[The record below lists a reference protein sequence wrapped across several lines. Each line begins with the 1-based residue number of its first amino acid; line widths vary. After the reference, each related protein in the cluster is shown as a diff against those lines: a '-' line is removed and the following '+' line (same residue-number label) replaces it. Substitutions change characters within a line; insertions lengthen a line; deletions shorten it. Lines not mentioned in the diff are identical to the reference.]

1 MGTSMI
7 VKRFAP
13 RALLS
18 VLAAGIAAGCSSMQ
32 PTPMMPTEPAI
43 ISSRDGVTA
52 EQDAVCRKQ
61 AYDAAE
67 KAKNN
72 NIAKE
77 VGVTAVGIIAGAV
90 LGNALEPRGFSGPA
104 ALVPAGGPGPRG
116 PGAGGRPGG
125 RPGGG
130 GPRGPSGPSYGTA
143 GGIAGAAVGAAASQS
158 MLQDTQQVYDIT
170 YTNCVT
176 PYASANA
183 ESYSN
188 GKRKRRR

>member
-1 MGTSMI
+1 MLD
-7 VKRFAP
+7 KRLVS
-13 RALLS
+13 RAFVS

-32 PTPMMPTEPAI
+32 PTPIMPTQPAK
-43 ISSRDGVTA
+43 ISSRDGVTV
-52 EQDAVCRKQ
+52 EQDVVCRKQ

-77 VGVTAVGIIAGAV
+77 VGVTAVGVIAGAV
-90 LGNALEPRGFSGPA
+90 LGNALEPRGVSAPM

-116 PGAGGRPGG
+116 PGVP
-125 RPGGG
+125 
-130 GPRGPSGPSYGTA
+130 GPRGPSGPSLGTA
-143 GGIAGAAVGAAASQS
+143 GGITGAAIGAAASQG
-158 MLQDTQQVYDIT
+158 MLQNTQQVYDMT
-170 YTNCVT
+170 YTNCIT